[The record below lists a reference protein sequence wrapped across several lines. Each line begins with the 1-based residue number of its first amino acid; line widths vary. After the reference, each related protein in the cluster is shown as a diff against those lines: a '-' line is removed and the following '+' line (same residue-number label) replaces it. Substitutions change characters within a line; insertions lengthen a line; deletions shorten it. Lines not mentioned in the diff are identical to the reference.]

1 MFHTNFFYFLFFCL
15 FLLFCL
21 MFHFFVLS
29 LTFPF
34 HKVSF
39 NKKTLFGLILRTFR
53 WLDRYSSEF
62 NPIIQKI
69 WLKYTEAVT
78 QRCSVKK
85 LLLEILQNSRE
96 NTCARVSFLI
106 KLQAAL
112 QLYQKRDSG
121 TGVFPMNFAKFL
133 RHLFLQSTSGWLLPK
148 YKTRLIF
155 TSDFSAYD
163 FQMIKIR

>member
-1 MFHTNFFYFLFFCL
+1 
-15 FLLFCL
+15 

-34 HKVSF
+34 HIVSF
-39 NKKTLFGLILRTFR
+39 DKKKTLFSLILRTFR
-53 WLDRYSSEF
+53 SLDRYSSEF

-85 LLLEILQNSRE
+85 LLEILQNSRE
-96 NTCARVSFLI
+96 NTCAGVSFLI
-106 KLQAAL
+106 KLQATL

-121 TGVFPMNFAKFL
+121 KGVFPMNFAKFL

-155 TSDFSAYD
+155 IYIRFFGLRFSKD
-163 FQMIKIR
+163 